1 MNKQAITFL
10 TLFSLILVLSIYY
23 ILLPPETG
31 IDQKVN
37 ITEKNQSQIVSLQDN
52 LDQKREDIIS
62 KNNDVIASSS
72 SSSDTITKAL
82 ETIAEAKEIAA
93 KEKEIV
99 GVLEKAGYKHCFVE
113 VEGKNVKVVV
123 EKKDST
129 KNDANMIIKTLLN
142 HLGKDYQ
149 VEVKFI
155 SD

>member
-23 ILLPPETG
+23 ILLPPELDSEKQVT
-31 IDQKVN
+31 V
-37 ITEKNQSQIVSLQDN
+37 TEKTQSQIVSLQEE
-52 LDQKREDIIS
+52 LDKEREDIIS
-62 KNNDVIASSS
+62 ENNDTIASSS
-72 SSSDTITKAL
+72 SSSDTISKAL
-82 ETIAEAKEIAA
+82 ETIAETKETAA
-93 KEKEIV
+93 KEKEIA
-99 GVLEKAGYKHCFVE
+99 GVLEKAGFKQCFVE

-123 EKKDST
+123 EKKDAT

-142 HLGKDYQ
+142 HLGKEYQ